1 MKWNGSGFSPFC
13 VEADANCKDI
23 CRNSSKEPQV
33 TNKEP
38 GAGSSCHAENARQ
51 LVGTARD
58 LEKRRR
64 KEREFHVHV
73 SSL

>member
-1 MKWNGSGFSPFC
+1 MEWSGFAPFC
-13 VEADANCKDI
+13 VEAGAMTFAASASQV
-23 CRNSSKEPQV
+23 RSARVTKEL
-33 TNKEP
+33 
-38 GAGSSCHAENARQ
+38 GAAGSSCHPENARQ